1 MSAMWSF
8 WDWMS
13 FLDLFN
19 TPYPNQPYMSTRN
32 PEELFLKIDEAK
44 TKDEVV
50 HFLRHFVCYNVGV
63 VDADCGRSIAKHVRF
78 IIRERGWNNVPGKPT
93 IDKTEDVFNRLRVR
107 IYGGCKGAGL
117 DWNNFQPCPPKPWY
131 VYKDLKTFMLAYNHA
146 ANCKKRIHKWPQQ
159 FQACRNKLADDPN
172 KDTDRWKYTV
182 HLMAK
187 QLNCKPG
194 LLAGGLKKEF

>member
-19 TPYPNQPYMSTRN
+19 TPYPNQPYMATRN

-78 IIRERGWNNVPGKPT
+78 IIRERGWNNVPGKP
-93 IDKTEDVFNRLRVR
+93 DLDQTEKVFNRLRQR
-107 IYGGCKGAGL
+107 IYGSCHGAGE
-117 DWNNFQPCPPKPWY
+117 DFNNFQPCPPKTWAP
-131 VYKDLKTFMLAYNHA
+131 YKTLPIFQVAYMQFSA
-146 ANCKKRIHKWPQQ
+146 KRSQKWAQR
-159 FQACRNKLADDPN
+159 FQACRNILADDPH
-172 KDTDRWKYTV
+172 KDTDRWKYKV
-182 HLMAK
+182 NLMAE
-187 QLNCKPG
+187 QLNCPAA